1 MTTPPPQLDTADPR
15 PACLVGYLSNR
26 RDRLQA
32 TLERE
37 GSALGPKVTSGPLGW
52 GLGFYQNGEVLHKKR
67 PLTEERTIN
76 WGEIAN
82 SVSTDC
88 AIMHL
93 RNPTVGGFR
102 ADNTHP
108 FRMRSWLFAHAGTL
122 PEFDSLRERLLED
135 VPDFIRRNIRGQTD
149 SEVLFHV
156 LLSNLYELDALGQE
170 GELPRSD
177 RETQVAEALSKTVS
191 RVDALCMQVDAPE
204 PSLTC
209 MFTNGQ
215 SLYAFQRGVELCFVS
230 RRFSGVGALA
240 LSTEHRYVVVLGGQ
254 QSPSSEYTQLA
265 KAQMLVVDRQ
275 LSTKTLDI

>member
-1 MTTPPPQLDTADPR
+1 MPPIPSPPAADPR

-37 GSALGPKVTSGPLGW
+37 GGALGPKVTSGPLGW

-67 PLTEERTIN
+67 PLSEERTIN

-93 RNPTVGGFR
+93 RHPTVGGFR
-102 ADNTHP
+102 AENTHP

-122 PEFDSLRERLLED
+122 PAFDQLRDELLSSI
-135 VPDFIRRNIRGQTD
+135 PDFIRRNIRGQTD
-149 SEVLFHV
+149 SEVLFH
-156 LLSNLYELDALGQE
+156 LLLTHLYEKDALGQE

-177 RETQVAEALSKTVS
+177 HASQVA
-191 RVDALCMQVDAPE
+191 DALATTVREVDDLCLKMDAAE

-209 MFTNGQ
+209 MLTNGQ
-215 SLYAFQRGVELCFVS
+215 SLYALQRGVELCFVS

-240 LSTEHRYVVVLGGQ
+240 LSTEHRYVLVLGGQ
-254 QSPSSEYTQLA
+254 QSPSNDYAQLT
-265 KAQMLVVDRQ
+265 KGQMLVVDRQ
-275 LSTKTLDI
+275 LSTSIIEL

>member
-1 MTTPPPQLDTADPR
+1 MTPSSPNYDSADPR

-37 GSALGPKVTSGPLGW
+37 GAVLGPKVTSGPLGW
-52 GLGFYQNGEVLHKKR
+52 GLGFYQNGEVLLKKR
-67 PLTEERTIN
+67 PLSEDRTIN

-93 RNPTVGGFR
+93 RFPTVGGFR
-102 ADNTHP
+102 AENTHP
-108 FRMRSWLFAHAGTL
+108 FRMRSWLFAHAGTI
-122 PEFDSLRERLLED
+122 PEFGRMRDRLLEGI
-135 VPDFIRRNIRGQTD
+135 PDFIRRNIRGQTD

-156 LLSNLYELDALGQE
+156 LLRHLYERDALGQE
-170 GELPRSD
+170 GEFSRSD
-177 RETQVAEALSKTVS
+177 REKQVHAALSQTV
-191 RVDALCMQVDAPE
+191 REVDKLCMEVDAPE

-209 MFTNGQ
+209 MLTDGRSF
-215 SLYAFQRGVELCFVS
+215 YALQRGVELCWVS

-240 LSTEHRYVVVLGGQ
+240 LSTEHRYVLVLGGK
-254 QSPSSEYTQLA
+254 QSPSSDYTQLA
-265 KAQMLVVDRQ
+265 KGQVLVVDRA
-275 LSTKTLDI
+275 LSTYTLDL